1 MKKGELALIFSE
13 DEKYLVEVSDRK
25 FNTRSGILDL
35 SKLKKIKFGG
45 KIKTHI
51 GKTFYVVR
59 PTLSDIL
66 EHLKRMPQ
74 IITPKDI
81 GIILAYTG
89 ISPDSLVV
97 DAGTGSGFLAI
108 SLANYASLGKVVT
121 YEKDKKIF
129 KVAKGNVKKSGL
141 KNIVLKNKDISK
153 GMQEKN
159 VDLIA
164 LDLQHPEKM
173 LELAY
178 SALKVGGQL
187 VVYSP
192 TVDELIVV
200 AKKIK
205 KTKGLSDMKIVENIV
220 REWQAERTV
229 RPRTMG
235 LMHTGFLIFVRK
247 LS

>member
-1 MKKGELALIFSE
+1 LKKGELVLIFSE
-13 DEKYLVEVSDRK
+13 DEKYLVKVSDRK

-35 SKLKKIKFGG
+35 SKLKKSEFGD

-51 GKTFYVVR
+51 GKTFYMVR

-81 GIILAYTG
+81 GLILAYTG
-89 ISPDSLVV
+89 ISPNSLVV
-97 DAGTGSGFLAI
+97 DAGSGSAFLAI
-108 SLANYASLGKVVT
+108 SLANYVCCGKVVT

-129 KVAKGNVKKSGL
+129 KVAKENIEKTGL
-141 KNIVLKNKDISK
+141 KNIVLKNRDITK
-153 GMQEKN
+153 GIQEKN
-159 VDLIA
+159 VDLIT
-164 LDLQHPEKM
+164 LDVQHPEKAV
-173 LELAY
+173 EIAY
-178 SALKVGGQL
+178 RNLKVGGQL

-192 TVDELIVV
+192 TVDELVVV

-205 KTKGLSDMKIVENIV
+205 KIKGLSNMRIVENIV

-229 RPRTMG
+229 RPKTMG

-247 LS
+247 IS